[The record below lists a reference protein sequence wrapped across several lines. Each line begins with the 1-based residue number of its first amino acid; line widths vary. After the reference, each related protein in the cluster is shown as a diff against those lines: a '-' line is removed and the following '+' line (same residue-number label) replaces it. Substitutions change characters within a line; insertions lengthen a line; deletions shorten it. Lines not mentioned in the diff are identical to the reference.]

1 MGKNRTFL
9 ESQTDKYKYQNYLK
23 NNIYLGSIGF
33 PLNTDLADTTLKHLQ
48 AELRELGY
56 KQETIT
62 EWFHEV
68 KEPYNNGDKILGV
81 EVDSEH
87 VFIFLSEL
95 PSFKEQLWKHHY
107 GKISLNN
114 YVQFI
119 SDKTRYDL
127 LKEKRKQSLTEED
140 LYMEGLLNLVS
151 EVDVLE
157 EFITHQLYAKK
168 VDKEKLEQLKQEV
181 ISETNSTIK

>member
-1 MGKNRTFL
+1 MSKNRTFL
-9 ESQTDKYKYQNYLK
+9 ESQTDKYKYQNFLK

-33 PLNTDLADTTLKHLQ
+33 PLNTDLADTSLKHLQ
-48 AELRELGY
+48 AELRDLGY

-62 EWFHEV
+62 KWFYEV
-68 KEPYNNGDKILGV
+68 KKYYNNDDRILGV
-81 EVDSEH
+81 EVDGEH
-87 VFIFLSEL
+87 VFVFLSEL
-95 PSFKEQLWKHHY
+95 PSFKEQLWRHHY

-119 SDKTRYDL
+119 SDKIRYDA
-127 LKEKRKQSLTEED
+127 LKEKREQSLTEEE

-181 ISETNSTIK
+181 ISETNTNT

>member
-1 MGKNRTFL
+1 MSKNKTFL

-33 PLNTDLADTTLKHLQ
+33 PLNTYLADTTLKHLQ

-62 EWFHEV
+62 EWFNEV
-68 KEPYNNGDKILGV
+68 KEYYNNDEEMLGI
-81 EVDSEH
+81 EVDGEH

-95 PSFKEQLWKHHY
+95 PIFKEQLWRHHY

-127 LKEKRKQSLTEED
+127 LKEKRKQSLTEEEA
-140 LYMEGLLNLVS
+140 YMEGLLNLVS
-151 EVDVLE
+151 EVDVLA
-157 EFITHQLYAKK
+157 EFITHQLYAKN
-168 VDKEKLEQLKQEV
+168 VDKEKLEQLKQE
-181 ISETNSTIK
+181 IINETNIII

>member
-1 MGKNRTFL
+1 MSKNKTFL
-9 ESQTDKYKYQNYLK
+9 ESQTDKYKYQNFLK

-33 PLNTDLADTTLKHLQ
+33 PLNTDLADTSIKHLQ
-48 AELRELGY
+48 AELRDLGY

-62 EWFHEV
+62 EWFYEV
-68 KEPYNNGDKILGV
+68 KEHYNNDDKILGV
-81 EVDSEH
+81 EIDGEH
-87 VFIFLSEL
+87 VFVFLSEL

-107 GKISLNN
+107 GEISLNN
-114 YVQFI
+114 YVQLI
-119 SDKTRYDL
+119 SDKTRYES
-127 LKEKRKQSLTEED
+127 LKEKREQSLTEEE

-181 ISETNSTIK
+181 ISETNNNI

>member
-1 MGKNRTFL
+1 MSKNKTFL
-9 ESQTDKYKYQNYLK
+9 ESQTDKYKYQNFLK

-33 PLNTDLADTTLKHLQ
+33 PLNTDLADTSIKHLQ
-48 AELRELGY
+48 AELRDLGY
-56 KQETIT
+56 RQETIT
-62 EWFHEV
+62 EWFYEV
-68 KEPYNNGDKILGV
+68 KEHYNNDDKILGV
-81 EVDSEH
+81 EIDGEH
-87 VFIFLSEL
+87 VFVFLSEL

-119 SDKTRYDL
+119 SDKTRYES
-127 LKEKRKQSLTEED
+127 LKEKREQSLTEEE

-181 ISETNSTIK
+181 INETNNNI